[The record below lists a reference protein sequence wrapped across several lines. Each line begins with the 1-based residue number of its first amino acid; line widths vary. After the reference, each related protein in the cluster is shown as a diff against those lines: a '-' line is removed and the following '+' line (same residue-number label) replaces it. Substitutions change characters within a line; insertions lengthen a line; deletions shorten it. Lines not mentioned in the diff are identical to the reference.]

1 MESIP
6 TFVPS
11 TGAALGGPHAP
22 SPCAYTCRA
31 LPRRSLPAV
40 ARPAVRMATG
50 APAPPPGDGGSSDA
64 AGNGDGEG
72 DQLRG
77 RLERQLLLTL
87 VPTNVHKDGAMKDGR
102 TSCLWCAGSGRCK
115 CTWCKGTGTRLQTV
129 LKSWAEL
136 TEDIDNAL
144 AGQPVPQPE
153 TVPVRCSCCDGTREM
168 RCSKCRGSGTGSYGH
183 AY

>member
-1 MESIP
+1 MDFIP
-6 TFVPS
+6 TFVPQ
-11 TGAALGGPHAP
+11 TGVVLGGSDAP
-22 SPCAYTCRA
+22 SPAACTCRA
-31 LPRRSLPAV
+31 LPRRSLPAAV
-40 ARPAVRMATG
+40 PPAVRMAAG
-50 APAPPPGDGGSSDA
+50 APAPPPGDGGTSDA
-64 AGNGDGEG
+64 ADKGDG

-87 VPTNVHKDGAMKDGR
+87 VPINVHEDGTMKDGR

-168 RCSKCRGSGTGSYGH
+168 RCSKCRGSGTGSYGY

>member
-1 MESIP
+1 M
-6 TFVPS
+6 PS
-11 TGAALGGPHAP
+11 TGSVLVGHDAP
-22 SPCAYTCRA
+22 SPCACTCRA
-31 LPRRSLPAV
+31 LPRRSLPA
-40 ARPAVRMATG
+40 AAAPAVRMAAG
-50 APAPPPGDGGSSDA
+50 APAPPPGDDGPSDA
-64 AGNGDGEG
+64 ADSGNGEG

-87 VPTNVHKDGAMKDGR
+87 VPTNVHADGAMKDGR
-102 TSCLWCAGSGRCK
+102 TSCLWCAGSGRSK

>member
-11 TGAALGGPHAP
+11 TGVALGGALPA
-22 SPCAYTCRA
+22 CACTCRSQ
-31 LPRRSLPAV
+31 PRRGLRASAPAT
-40 ARPAVRMATG
+40 VRMAAG
-50 APAPPPGDGGSSDA
+50 APAPPPGDGGARDA
-64 AGNGDGEG
+64 ADSGSEDGN
-72 DQLRG
+72 QLRD

-87 VPTNVHKDGAMKDGR
+87 VPTNVHEDGVMKDGR
-102 TSCLWCAGSGRCK
+102 TSCLWCAGSGRSR
-115 CTWCKGTGTRLQTV
+115 CTWCKGTGTRMQTV